1 MSEHLSAAVCVVGAG
16 PVGGTLA
23 CRLSAAGVST
33 IVVDRAAL
41 PPMEHPAFDGR
52 AYAVAAGS
60 RRLLEAA
67 GLWGGLPE
75 PACPILDIRVSDGR
89 VGRRASPLFL
99 HFDHREAGA
108 IPGSTPGSGPG
119 SGTCSGAFGWMVE
132 ARSLRV
138 ALNAHMH
145 ALPALR
151 VFAPASADVE
161 RRDDGASVRIVDG
174 PRIECQLVVA
184 AEGRNSPLREA
195 ARIPITRLPYSQ
207 TGIVCAISHAK
218 PHNGTALEHFLP
230 SGPFAQLPMC
240 ASGDAEEGGAANV
253 SAIVWTERTPIAQR
267 MLKLDDAR
275 FAREIARRLGDHL
288 GDVHVVGRRWSYPLS
303 AMHAHR
309 YFDTRLVLVGDAA
322 HAIHPIAGQGLNLG
336 FRDAIALSELLIE
349 ASHRSEDLG
358 APSLLRQYQR
368 RRRPDNLLM
377 LGATDALDRL
387 FSTDNP
393 LLRLA
398 RDVGIAAVHRAPPL
412 KRLFMRQAM
421 GKLSGGGR
429 AIGNDATG
437 P

>member
-23 CRLSAAGVST
+23 CRLAAAGVDT

-60 RRLLEAA
+60 RRLLGAA
-67 GLWGGLPE
+67 GLWDRLPE

-99 HFDHREAGA
+99 HFDHRDVGE
-108 IPGSTPGSGPG
+108 
-119 SGTCSGAFGWMVE
+119 GTVAFGWMVE
-132 ARSLRV
+132 ARSLRL

-145 ALPALR
+145 ALPSLR

-161 RRDDGASVRIVDG
+161 RRDAGASVRIAGG
-174 PRIECQLVVA
+174 PRVECQLVVA

-195 ARIPITRLPYSQ
+195 ARIPITALPYRQ
-207 TGIVCAISHAK
+207 TAIVCAISHER
-218 PHNGTALEHFLP
+218 PHDNTAVEHFLP

-240 ASGDAEEGGAANV
+240 ASRDAEEGGAANV
-253 SAIVWTERTPIAQR
+253 SAIVWTERTAIAQR
-267 MLKLDDAR
+267 LLKLDDTRLAC
-275 FAREIARRLGDHL
+275 EIARRLGNHL
-288 GDVHVVGRRWSYPLS
+288 GAVHVVGRRWSYPLS

-309 YFDTRLVLVGDAA
+309 YADTRLALVGDAA
-322 HAIHPIAGQGLNLG
+322 HTIHPIAGQGLNLG

-349 ASHRSEDLG
+349 ASRRGEDLG

-368 RRRPDNLLM
+368 RRRPENLLM
-377 LGATDALDRL
+377 LAATDALDRL
-387 FSTDNP
+387 FSIDNP

-412 KRLFMRQAM
+412 KRLLMRQAM
-421 GKLSGGGR
+421 GELSGGER
-429 AIGNDATG
+429 AIGRSVPAA
-437 P
+437 

>member
-23 CRLSAAGVST
+23 CRLAGAGIST

-60 RRLLEAA
+60 RRLLEVA
-67 GLWGGLPE
+67 GLWDKLPE
-75 PACPILDIRVSDGR
+75 PACPILDIRVSDGH
-89 VGRRASPLFL
+89 VGRGASPLFL
-99 HFDHREAGA
+99 HFDRREAG
-108 IPGSTPGSGPG
+108 SDV
-119 SGTCSGAFGWMVE
+119 GAFGHMVE

-145 ALPALR
+145 GLPALR
-151 VFAPASADVE
+151 VFAPASAEVE
-161 RRDDGASVRIVDG
+161 RHEDGASVQIAGG
-174 PRIECQLVVA
+174 PRVECQLVVA
-184 AEGRNSPLREA
+184 AEGRSSPLREA

-240 ASGDAEEGGAANV
+240 ASRDAEEGGAANV

-267 MLKLDDAR
+267 MLKLDDTR

-309 YFDTRLVLVGDAA
+309 YFDTRLALVGDAA

-336 FRDAIALSELLIE
+336 FRDVIALSELLIQG
-349 ASHRSEDLG
+349 SHRGDDLG
-358 APSLLRQYQR
+358 APSLLRRYQR
-368 RRRPDNLLM
+368 QRRPDNLLM
-377 LGATDALDRL
+377 LAATDALDRL

-421 GKLSGGGR
+421 GELPGGVRSGAQDSG
-429 AIGNDATG
+429 
-437 P
+437 